1 MSLSFPHTLYL
12 PFSFVSLETV
22 AKENEIIDEA
32 WGEELKEVLKKLQPW
47 GDDGSGNAGK
57 ARKN

>member
-1 MSLSFPHTLYL
+1 L

-47 GDDGSGNAGK
+47 DDDGSGNAGK